1 LYSFFHKKKQLLD
14 MANNVCVLND
24 NISVDLTV
32 DMCSGGSK
40 KVTLTASN
48 YTSQARNETPVFEF
62 PPFSLTKQASAEQV
76 ATSNKKQK
84 KKGSSNKGNEVSEIN
99 DNSLLNVRGVVL
111 NARSKKEELEPYDLS
126 SAVLCGTIKPVNR
139 VEKMDCRLFDSDL
152 GATSG

>member
-1 LYSFFHKKKQLLD
+1 

-48 YTSQARNETPVFEF
+48 YTSQARNEPPVFEF
-62 PPFSLTKQASAEQV
+62 PPFSLTKQASSAGQE
-76 ATSNKKQK
+76 ATSSSSSKKQK